1 MTNKL
6 PSFLGSGGWTR
17 RGLHY
22 LDLDMPDAPLNL
34 SDRESRADADGDDD
48 DDDDDDDDQARSP
61 LPRPRHAGR
70 AAQPL

>member
-34 SDRESRADADGDDD
+34 SDREYRADTDTDDDDEVDNDYYDDD
-48 DDDDDDDDQARSP
+48 DDDADGDYDDDDDA
-61 LPRPRHAGR
+61 
-70 AAQPL
+70 